1 MADRDPRAVIIQY
14 LTRPAA
20 GQLPVDR
27 AAVSAGKQPGRPV
40 ASVTHGNPFTADRE
54 TIRFVK
60 ERGTD
65 ERRLFAVTFEDL
77 QRNEWFWLTA
87 AERDPSGNWAAR
99 GVAGGSDGPR
109 SRSVPRSTRSRP
121 WLNLSGS
128 WGQGRIY
135 AGGKIHSAG
144 ASIACLCLTLGD
156 GTELTDD
163 AEAGV
168 ALFLS
173 DQTAQPPVSV
183 DIYDSQGR
191 LLVHQAA

>member
-1 MADRDPRAVIIQY
+1 MAERDPRAAIIEY

-20 GQLPVDR
+20 DAPPAER
-27 AAVSAGKQPGRPV
+27 TAPGKQPGRPV
-40 ASVTHGNPFTADRE
+40 AYAVKGKSFTADPA
-54 TIRFVK
+54 TIEFVK

-87 AERDPSGNWAAR
+87 AERDQAGNWTAR

-109 SRSVPRSTRSRP
+109 SRPVPRSTRSQP
-121 WLNLSGS
+121 WLNLAGS

-144 ASIACLCLTLGD
+144 ASIGCLCLTLGD

-173 DQTAQPPVSV
+173 DQTAQPPTTVN
-183 DIYDSQGR
+183 IYGTDGR
-191 LLVHQAA
+191 LLVSQRA